1 MAFIRFFMT
10 VCSFN
15 TEFIIVSQMNYQDV
29 SAFAFEWFVLLA
41 KYEVDTGLV
50 ISLCPNIKK
59 KKKC

>member
-1 MAFIRFFMT
+1 
-10 VCSFN
+10 
-15 TEFIIVSQMNYQDV
+15 MNYQDV

-59 KKKC
+59 KKNARFSLENTFVHPQ